1 MRSRRV
7 APALVQPAAEPA
19 PEMATPIPTNEAAF
33 TIAEIVA
40 ATRGSVARPGPAQ
53 EVPAVGVS
61 SDSRSVAE
69 RGIFIALKGE
79 AHDGHAFLAAACQRG
94 IAVAVV
100 ERGRSA
106 SVSGPGVENVTFI
119 EVDDTLVA
127 LGDLARAHLE
137 AWRASAPQHKV
148 VAITGSAGKTTTKEL
163 AAALFGAVGRTHFTA
178 GNLNNRVGVPF
189 VVLGIQADHRFAVLE
204 MGMSLPGELDA
215 ITSFAR
221 PDVSVVTNVGLA
233 HAEGVGGPDG
243 VMHEKGAVYRA
254 LDASGV
260 AIVNADDDR
269 ATRASSGTRAKH
281 VVTFGKREGA
291 MYRLVSRDPQGGA
304 GSRVVLS
311 TPGRELT
318 VLLPLPGEAAA
329 IDLAA
334 ALAAQ
339 ETASGV
345 LLPAETIETELATV
359 HLAGR
364 ATVTRLAGDIVLLD
378 DTYNANPSSM
388 RAALSTLAEMAEG
401 GAGGPRRRVAVL
413 GEMKELGAHAELEHV
428 ALGDAIAG
436 AGVTLAIGCGGL
448 ISRALMRAEEL
459 GVTCVSAASTEAA
472 AREAKAH
479 VRPNDAV
486 LVKGSRSVGAER
498 VVAALIETWPFVEKS
513 ATSEPR

>member
-1 MRSRRV
+1 
-7 APALVQPAAEPA
+7 
-19 PEMATPIPTNEAAF
+19 MATPIPANAAAF
-33 TIAEIVA
+33 TIAEIIA
-40 ATRGSVARPGPAQ
+40 ATRGSIARPGPAQ
-53 EVPAVGVS
+53 ETPAVGVS
-61 SDSRSVAE
+61 SDSRSVPAG
-69 RGIFIALKGE
+69 GIFVALEGE
-79 AHDGHAFLAAACQRG
+79 AHDGHAFLAGACARG
-94 IAVAVV
+94 IAVALVK
-100 ERGRSA
+100 RGRSA

-137 AWRASAPQHKV
+137 AWRTSGAHHKV

-221 PDVSVVTNVGLA
+221 PDVSVVTNVGVA

-254 LDASGV
+254 LDGSGV

-269 ATRASSGTRAKH
+269 ATRASSGTRAKN
-281 VVTFGKREGA
+281 VVTFGTREGA
-291 MYRLVSRDPQGGA
+291 MYRLVSREPLGGS
-304 GSRVVLS
+304 GSRVVLA

-318 VLLPLPGEAAA
+318 LQLPLPGEAAA
-329 IDLAA
+329 IDLVA

-345 LLPAETIETELATV
+345 LLPVETIETELATV
-359 HLAGR
+359 RLAGR
-364 ATVTRLAGDIVLLD
+364 ATLKRLAEDIVVLD
-378 DTYNANPSSM
+378 DTYNANPASM
-388 RAALSTLAEMAEG
+388 RAALATLAEI
-401 GAGGPRRRVAVL
+401 AGSRRRVAVL
-413 GEMKELGAHAELEHV
+413 GEMKELGAHAEAEHV
-428 ALGDAIAG
+428 ALADALAA

-448 ISRALMRAEEL
+448 ISRALLRAAEL
-459 GVTCVSAASTEAA
+459 GVTCVDASSTEEAA
-472 AREAKAH
+472 AEAKAR
-479 VRPNDAV
+479 VRPSDAV

-498 VVAALIETWPFVEKS
+498 VVQVLIETWPSADKS

>member
-1 MRSRRV
+1 
-7 APALVQPAAEPA
+7 
-19 PEMATPIPTNEAAF
+19 MATPIPANTAAF

-40 ATRGSVARPGPAQ
+40 ATRGAVARPGPAQ
-53 EVPAVGVS
+53 ELPAIGVS
-61 SDSRSVAE
+61 SDSRSVPK
-69 RGIFIALKGE
+69 RGIFVALKGE
-79 AHDGHAFLAAACQRG
+79 AHDGHAYLASACERG
-94 IAVAVV
+94 IAVAIV
-100 ERGRSA
+100 ERGRA
-106 SVSGPGVENVTFI
+106 AAVSGPAAADVTFV

-137 AWRASAPQHKV
+137 AWRAATPQHKV

-189 VVLGIQADHRFAVLE
+189 VVLGIRSDHRFAVLE

-221 PDVSVVTNVGLA
+221 PDVSVVTNVGVA

-254 LDASGV
+254 LDGSGV

-269 ATRASSGTRAKH
+269 ATRASQGTRAKN
-281 VVTFGKREGA
+281 VVTFGTREGA
-291 MYRLVSRDPQGGA
+291 MYRLVSREPLGGA
-304 GSRVVLS
+304 GSRVALS
-311 TPGRELT
+311 TPGRQLSL
-318 VLLPLPGEAAA
+318 VLPLPGEAAA

-345 LLPAETIETELATV
+345 LLPAETIESELATV
-359 HLAGR
+359 RLAGR
-364 ATVTRLAGDIVLLD
+364 ATVRHLAEDIILLD
-378 DTYNANPSSM
+378 DTYNANPGSM
-388 RAALSTLAEMAEG
+388 RAALETLAEIAV
-401 GAGGPRRRVAVL
+401 AGVGVERRRVAIL
-413 GEMKELGAHAELEHV
+413 GEMKELGAHAEPEHV
-428 ALGDAIAG
+428 ALGDAIAA

-448 ISRALMRAEEL
+448 ISRALARAAEL
-459 GVTCVSAASTEAA
+459 GVTCVDAASTELAA
-472 AREAKAH
+472 AEAKAR
-479 VRPNDAV
+479 VRPSDAV

-498 VVAALIETWPFVEKS
+498 VVAVLIETWPGAEKS
-513 ATSEPR
+513 ATSGSA